1 MYSSE
6 IISQIH
12 KQLQTIA
19 PHNQVLLGGSYLYGE
34 ANDESDVDFYCICP
48 WWQFFV
54 LNNFKRKIHDVKE
67 NYPEIHFSVMLVP
80 KWLLRTGYYIYGQTT
95 KGEVCSWPLPYAA
108 LVRNC
113 VKLAYFNYLRF
124 LVVPENK
131 VRNLAKAAK
140 QLAVAKLAARGEINF
155 KEPIFSWRYLR
166 SHLGNFAETESDVGA
181 VLRAAPEQFGRFFC
195 FSWSNYILYNAKF
208 LLRGNPLFLFANP
221 DKMILK
227 IVSDGFKKSS
237 NFSELYSRIRKIVFP
252 VVIV

>member
-1 MYSSE
+1 MYSLE
-6 IISQIH
+6 TISQIH
-12 KQLQTIA
+12 TQLQTIA

-48 WWQFFV
+48 WLQFFV
-54 LNNFKRKIHDVKE
+54 LGNLKKKIQNVKA
-67 NYPEIHFSVMLVP
+67 NYPEVRFSVMLVP
-80 KWLLRTGYYIYGQTT
+80 RWLLRTGYYIYGQTVD
-95 KGEVCSWPLPYAA
+95 GEVHSWPLPYAA

-124 LVVPENK
+124 LVVSENK
-131 VRNLAKAAK
+131 TRNLAKAAK
-140 QLAVAKLAARGEINF
+140 QLAVATLAARGEINF

-166 SHLGNFAETESDVGA
+166 SHLGNFAETGPDVGKA
-181 VLRAAPEQFGRFFC
+181 LQNAPEQFGRFFC

-208 LLRGNPLFLFANP
+208 LLRGNPLFLLANP

-227 IVSDGFKKSS
+227 IASDGFKKSN